1 MSKATRKIFH
11 IKTESTYRRQRSRNK
26 TKQDWKQTDRHTRT
40 HTHTHTHDEK
50 KTNINF
56 DKGTQNIIQFIPQ
69 IIYWAFFTFSK
80 QIRTLSQNYRR
91 KENCSSRIV
100 STASSLDR
108 FSMYLKTNRL
118 LGFKKRE

>member
-26 TKQDWKQTDRHTRT
+26 TKQDWKHTQTHRHTDT

-56 DKGTQNIIQFIPQ
+56 DKGTHKIL
-69 IIYWAFFTFSK
+69 FSLFLK
-80 QIRTLSQNYRR
+80 QYTRLFSLSRRTNPDLISELSE
-91 KENCSSRIV
+91 KGK
-100 STASSLDR
+100 L
-108 FSMYLKTNRL
+108 
-118 LGFKKRE
+118 